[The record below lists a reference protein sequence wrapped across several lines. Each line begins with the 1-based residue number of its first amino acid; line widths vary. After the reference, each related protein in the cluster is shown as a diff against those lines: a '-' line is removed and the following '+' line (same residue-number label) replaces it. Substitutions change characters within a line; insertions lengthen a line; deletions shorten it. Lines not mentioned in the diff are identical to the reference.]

1 MSDKT
6 PKRERMVLM
15 PTLMPPSLI
24 HAADKAVAD
33 LGYDSRAEYQ
43 RDALRE
49 KIARTHP
56 HLLPALPTEAQA
68 AA

>member
-1 MSDKT
+1 MVETKA
-6 PKRERMVLM
+6 KKERMVLM

-24 HAADKAVAD
+24 EAADAAVAD

-56 HLLPALPTEAQA
+56 HLLPEPTEAEA
-68 AA
+68 A

>member
-1 MSDKT
+1 MVETKA
-6 PKRERMVLM
+6 KKERMVLM

-24 HAADKAVAD
+24 EAADAAVAD

-56 HLLPALPTEAQA
+56 HLLPERTEAEA
-68 AA
+68 A